1 MSRSGLEMI
10 TKTERR
16 WVEQALNQLYEGE
29 VSPMMSAKIMRTV
42 GQIFEQGAKRIE
54 VQLVDKV
61 DERLY
66 NTNTE
71 KQGANYA

>member
-1 MSRSGLEMI
+1 VI
-10 TKTERR
+10 TETERR
-16 WVEQALNQLYEGE
+16 WVEEALRKLYEGE

-42 GQIFEQGAKRIE
+42 GQIFERGAKRIE
-54 VQLVDKV
+54 TQMVDKV

-71 KQGANYA
+71 REGANYA

>member
-1 MSRSGLEMI
+1 MI
-10 TKTERR
+10 TETERR

-42 GQIFEQGAKRIE
+42 GQIFENGARRLE
-54 VQLVDKV
+54 RNLVDNV
-61 DERLY
+61 EDRLY

-71 KQGANYA
+71 TKERRYA

>member
-1 MSRSGLEMI
+1 MI
-10 TKTERR
+10 TDTERR
-16 WVEQALNQLYEGE
+16 WVESALNKLYEGE

-54 VQLVDKV
+54 TQMVDKV
-61 DERLY
+61 EDRLY

>member
-1 MSRSGLEMI
+1 MI
-10 TKTERR
+10 TETERR
-16 WVEQALNQLYEGE
+16 WVEQALHQLYEGE

-42 GQIFEQGAKRIE
+42 GQIFEQGARRIE
-54 VQLVDKV
+54 TQMVDKIE
-61 DERLY
+61 DRLY

>member
-1 MSRSGLEMI
+1 MI
-10 TKTERR
+10 TETERR

-42 GQIFEQGAKRIE
+42 GQIFENGAKRIE
-54 VQLVDKV
+54 TQMVDKV

>member
-1 MSRSGLEMI
+1 VI
-10 TKTERR
+10 TETERR
-16 WVEQALNQLYEGE
+16 WVEQALNKLYEGE

-42 GQIFEQGAKRIE
+42 GEIFLKGAQRIE
-54 VQLVDKV
+54 TQLVDKV

-71 KQGANYA
+71 RQGANYA

>member
-1 MSRSGLEMI
+1 MI
-10 TKTERR
+10 TETERR
-16 WVEQALNQLYEGE
+16 WVDEALRKLYEGE
-29 VSPMMSAKIMRTV
+29 VTPMMSAKIMRTV
-42 GQIFEQGAKRIE
+42 GQIFERGAKRIE
-54 VQLVDKV
+54 TQMVDKV

>member
-1 MSRSGLEMI
+1 MI
-10 TKTERR
+10 TETERR
-16 WVEQALNQLYEGE
+16 WVDEALRKLYEGE

-54 VQLVDKV
+54 TQMVDKV
-61 DERLY
+61 EDRLY

>member
-1 MSRSGLEMI
+1 MI
-10 TKTERR
+10 TETERR

-42 GQIFEQGAKRIE
+42 GQIFERGAKRIE
-54 VQLVDKV
+54 VQMVDKV
-61 DERLY
+61 EDRLY

-71 KQGANYA
+71 TKERNYA